1 MDIKEI
7 INQRYAMPD
16 ASLDR
21 LQQCL
26 TEVSYPKGFRVLKC
40 GKVEKD
46 IFFIKQGIVRAY
58 TSVDGKA
65 RAASGVGFYLW
76 GSGFLAS
83 TILSMTLLAKAV
95 QTLPLGTAYAIWT
108 GIGAVGTV
116 LIGIFVF
123 KEPATPI
130 RLFFLF
136 ALIASLIGLKVVS
149 Y

>member
-1 MDIKEI
+1 MNWI
-7 INQRYAMPD
+7 ILLLAG
-16 ASLDR
+16 LF
-21 LQQCL
+21 
-26 TEVSYPKGFRVLKC
+26 EVSLTFCL
-40 GKVEKD
+40 GK
-46 IFFIKQGIVRAY
+46 
-58 TSVDGKA
+58 T
-65 RAASGVGFYLW
+65 RAASGIGFYLW

-83 TILSMTLLAKAV
+83 TILSMALLAKAV

-108 GIGAVGTV
+108 GIGAV

-136 ALIASLIGLKVVS
+136 TLIASLIGLKVVS

>member
-1 MDIKEI
+1 MTKSWALGFAVCHKQELFVAQELINKVKIKVLRYLGI
-7 INQRYAMPD
+7 IGMNWIILLLAG
-16 ASLDR
+16 LF
-21 LQQCL
+21 
-26 TEVSYPKGFRVLKC
+26 EVSLTFCL
-40 GKVEKD
+40 GK
-46 IFFIKQGIVRAY
+46 
-58 TSVDGKA
+58 T
-65 RAASGVGFYLW
+65 RAASGVEFYLW

-83 TILSMTLLAKAV
+83 TILSMALLAKAV

-136 ALIASLIGLKVVS
+136 TLIASLIGLKVVS

>member
-1 MDIKEI
+1 MNWI
-7 INQRYAMPD
+7 ILLLAG
-16 ASLDR
+16 LF
-21 LQQCL
+21 
-26 TEVSYPKGFRVLKC
+26 EVSLTFCL
-40 GKVEKD
+40 GK
-46 IFFIKQGIVRAY
+46 
-58 TSVDGKA
+58 T
-65 RAASGVGFYLW
+65 RAASGVEFYLW

-83 TILSMTLLAKAV
+83 TVLSMALLSKAV

-136 ALIASLIGLKVVS
+136 TLIASLIGLKVVS

>member
-1 MDIKEI
+1 MNWI
-7 INQRYAMPD
+7 ILLLAG
-16 ASLDR
+16 LF
-21 LQQCL
+21 
-26 TEVSYPKGFRVLKC
+26 EVSLTFCL
-40 GKVEKD
+40 GKTK
-46 IFFIKQGIVRAY
+46 
-58 TSVDGKA
+58 
-65 RAASGVGFYLW
+65 AASGLEFYLW

-83 TILSMTLLAKAV
+83 TVLSM
-95 QTLPLGTAYAIWT
+95 LPLGTAYAIWT

-136 ALIASLIGLKVVS
+136 TLIASLIGLKIVS

>member
-1 MDIKEI
+1 MNWI
-7 INQRYAMPD
+7 ILLLAG
-16 ASLDR
+16 LF
-21 LQQCL
+21 
-26 TEVSYPKGFRVLKC
+26 EVSLTFCL
-40 GKVEKD
+40 GK
-46 IFFIKQGIVRAY
+46 
-58 TSVDGKA
+58 T
-65 RAASGVGFYLW
+65 RAASGLAFYLW
-76 GSGFLAS
+76 GGGFLAS
-83 TILSMTLLAKAV
+83 TVLSMTLLAKAV

-136 ALIASLIGLKVVS
+136 TLIASLIGLKIVS

>member
-1 MDIKEI
+1 MQKSVVDCMLTFAPEFNKSIGMNWI
-7 INQRYAMPD
+7 ILLLAG
-16 ASLDR
+16 LF
-21 LQQCL
+21 
-26 TEVSYPKGFRVLKC
+26 EVSLTFCL
-40 GKVEKD
+40 GKTK
-46 IFFIKQGIVRAY
+46 
-58 TSVDGKA
+58 
-65 RAASGVGFYLW
+65 AASGLEFYLW

-83 TILSMTLLAKAV
+83 TVLSMALLAKAV

-136 ALIASLIGLKVVS
+136 TLIASLIGLKVVS

>member
-1 MDIKEI
+1 MLTFAPEFTEI
-7 INQRYAMPD
+7 IGMNWIILFLAG
-16 ASLDR
+16 LF
-21 LQQCL
+21 
-26 TEVSYPKGFRVLKC
+26 EVSLTFCL
-40 GKVEKD
+40 GKTRE
-46 IFFIKQGIVRAY
+46 
-58 TSVDGKA
+58 
-65 RAASGVGFYLW
+65 ASGIGFYLW

-83 TILSMTLLAKAV
+83 TVLSMTLLAKAV

-136 ALIASLIGLKVVS
+136 TLIASLIGLKVVS

>member
-1 MDIKEI
+1 MNWI
-7 INQRYAMPD
+7 ILLFAG
-16 ASLDR
+16 LF
-21 LQQCL
+21 
-26 TEVSYPKGFRVLKC
+26 EVSLTFCL
-40 GKVEKD
+40 
-46 IFFIKQGIVRAY
+46 
-58 TSVDGKA
+58 GKA
-65 RAASGVGFYLW
+65 RAASGICFYLW

-83 TILSMTLLAKAV
+83 TILSMALLAKAV
-95 QTLPLGTAYAIWT
+95 QTLPLGTTYAIWT

-136 ALIASLIGLKVVS
+136 TLIASLIGLKIVS